1 MREKMNNVTQVGL
14 PQPGNFMTTPDKIL
28 IEATGLVKKYG
39 QRLAVDK
46 VSLKI
51 HGGEVFG
58 LLGPNGAGK
67 STIIGMLSTYFRPT
81 VGQVK
86 INSLDTEKDS
96 AKIKQLIGVVPQE
109 LAIYEDNTAE
119 ENMTFFADM
128 FDMPKAVRKER
139 TQYLLSSMGLWD
151 RRKEVVKKYSGGMKR
166 RLNLAVGLI
175 NDPFFV
181 MMDEPT
187 VGVDPQSR
195 QNIYEIIAGI
205 KAQGKAILYTTQYM
219 EEAELLCDRI
229 AIIDNGQLK
238 IQGTLNELLERSE
251 HRVVEKPRGLS
262 ELFLQLTGR
271 ELRDE

>member
-1 MREKMNNVTQVGL
+1 MNDSIQVGL
-14 PQPGNFMTTPDKIL
+14 AKPGSLSATPNTVL
-28 IEATGLVKKYG
+28 IEASGLVKKYG

-46 VSLKI
+46 VSLTI

-67 STIIGMLSTYFRPT
+67 STIIGMLSTYFPPT
-81 VGQVK
+81 AGQVRL
-86 INSLDTEKDS
+86 NGLDAIKDS

-119 ENMTFFADM
+119 ENMAFFADM

-139 TQYLLSSMGLWD
+139 AEYLLSSMGLWD
-151 RRKEVVKKYSGGMKR
+151 RRKEIVKKFSGGMKR

-175 NDPFFV
+175 NDPIFV

-187 VGVDPQSR
+187 VGIDPQSR

-219 EEAELLCDRI
+219 EEAEHLCDRI

-238 IQGTLNELLERSE
+238 IQGTLTELLEKSE
-251 HRVVEKPRGLS
+251 RPVVVERPRGLS

-271 ELRDE
+271 EFRDN